1 MRLMA
6 LMRWLP
12 WRWVVRRAARSQGFM
27 DPLAVMARL
36 RRFGQ
41 PSEVA
46 EPIELLRAGMIF
58 HARGLINTRVIQHNL
73 DWIWPYWI
81 EQQFDPHSPAFLPRA
96 FSITHVNL
104 THRNW
109 TAVGRPDCAAL
120 PIIDPRGLVT
130 PLIDG
135 GSVDAW
141 VRGADGEWL
150 IPSRLPAV
158 DQRLDRGDDDLSV
171 TTTAETGGLQLVS
184 RARVVAAGDGHRLEC
199 RYTATAVAGGRLALA
214 LRPYNPEGI
223 SFIQRL
229 DQAPGESPA
238 AAWQWRVFDEQ
249 HVMQPAR
256 FDFDTHPDRIDT
268 SDYES
273 GDVAQ
278 RLAGEPADGGDGGVT
293 PGRLDC
299 DTGLLTAAAQFDL
312 APGESRSV
320 TLSVPLPEP
329 ADPVAPASWAEALA
343 PAAQLDVPDADFQ
356 ALYDTALRTL
366 LLHSVEDIYPGPYTY
381 KRFWFRDA
389 AFIIHGLF
397 NAGLLERGRRSLARF
412 PGRQTRATGYFHSQE
427 GEWDSNGQALW
438 IIARH
443 HALTGEWPPGAERD
457 EWLRVIRRG
466 VQWVARKRLP
476 TDSDRPEAGLLPAGF
491 SAEHLGPNDYYYWD
505 DQWAHGGLRAVAGR
519 LRADGEPAL
528 ADWVDDEAA
537 DLAASLERAYAADGE
552 RLGRPVMPASPR
564 RRMDAGAI
572 GSIAAGFPLQTLVA
586 DDARLLG
593 TVGYLLDAHRVN
605 GGFFQEMIHSGVN
618 AYLTLHLAQVL
629 LRAGDADGLA
639 LMDAVARLASP
650 TGQWPEAIHPRTDG
664 GCMGDG
670 QHVWAAAEWVSMMRN
685 AFVREEGDG
694 LVLGA
699 GVQPRWLAAR
709 TGFGFGPTPTA
720 FGSVRVRFEPT
731 PEGHRVDWRIDGP
744 GPAWIRLAVPGQP
757 PVDRAGDWRSLEM
770 PEAPA

>member
-199 RYTATAVAGGRLALA
+199 RYTATAAAGGRLALA

-238 AAWQWRVFDEQ
+238 AAWQWRGFWEQ
-249 HVMQPAR
+249 AVM
-256 FDFDTHPDRIDT
+256 
-268 SDYES
+268 
-273 GDVAQ
+273 
-278 RLAGEPADGGDGGVT
+278 
-293 PGRLDC
+293 
-299 DTGLLTAAAQFDL
+299 TAA
-312 APGESRSV
+312 
-320 TLSVPLPEP
+320 
-329 ADPVAPASWAEALA
+329 
-343 PAAQLDVPDADFQ
+343 
-356 ALYDTALRTL
+356 
-366 LLHSVEDIYPGPYTY
+366 
-381 KRFWFRDA
+381 
-389 AFIIHGLF
+389 
-397 NAGLLERGRRSLARF
+397 
-412 PGRQTRATGYFHSQE
+412 
-427 GEWDSNGQALW
+427 
-438 IIARH
+438 
-443 HALTGEWPPGAERD
+443 
-457 EWLRVIRRG
+457 
-466 VQWVARKRLP
+466 
-476 TDSDRPEAGLLPAGF
+476 
-491 SAEHLGPNDYYYWD
+491 
-505 DQWAHGGLRAVAGR
+505 
-519 LRADGEPAL
+519 
-528 ADWVDDEAA
+528 
-537 DLAASLERAYAADGE
+537 
-552 RLGRPVMPASPR
+552 RLGFGAPPPR
-564 RRMDAGAI
+564 HET
-572 GSIAAGFPLQTLVA
+572 S
-586 DDARLLG
+586 
-593 TVGYLLDAHRVN
+593 GY
-605 GGFFQEMIHSGVN
+605 E
-618 AYLTLHLAQVL
+618 
-629 LRAGDADGLA
+629 
-639 LMDAVARLASP
+639 
-650 TGQWPEAIHPRTDG
+650 
-664 GCMGDG
+664 
-670 QHVWAAAEWVSMMRN
+670 
-685 AFVREEGDG
+685 
-694 LVLGA
+694 
-699 GVQPRWLAAR
+699 
-709 TGFGFGPTPTA
+709 
-720 FGSVRVRFEPT
+720 
-731 PEGHRVDWRIDGP
+731 
-744 GPAWIRLAVPGQP
+744 
-757 PVDRAGDWRSLEM
+757 
-770 PEAPA
+770 

>member
-6 LMRWLP
+6 IMRWLP
-12 WRWVVRRAARSQGFM
+12 WRWMVRRAARSQGFM

-81 EQQFDPHSPAFLPRA
+81 EQQFDPESPAFLPRA

-109 TAVGRPDCAAL
+109 TAVGRPDCASL
-120 PIIDPRGLVT
+120 PIVDPRGLVT
-130 PLIDG
+130 PLTDSA
-135 GSVDAW
+135 SVDAW
-141 VRGADGEWL
+141 VLGDDGASL
-150 IPSRLPAV
+150 IPSRLATLE
-158 DQRLDRGDDDLSV
+158 QRLENPADDLCVV
-171 TTTAETGGLQLVS
+171 TEAGADGLRLTS
-184 RARVVAAGDGHRLEC
+184 RARVVNSGHGHQLEC
-199 RYTATAVAGGRLALA
+199 RYTATAPAGGRLAVA

-223 SFIQRL
+223 SFIHRL
-229 DQAPGESPA
+229 DQMPGGNDGTPA
-238 AAWQWRVFDEQ
+238 WHWRMYDEQ
-249 HVMQPAR
+249 HVVHPAGL
-256 FDFDTHPDRIDT
+256 DFDTRPDRIDQ
-268 SDYES
+268 SDYEH
-273 GDVAQ
+273 GDVANQ
-278 RLAGEPADGGDGGVT
+278 LSAPGEAVT
-293 PGRLDC
+293 AHRSDC
-299 DTGLLTAAAQFDL
+299 DTGLITAAAQFDL
-312 APGESRSV
+312 APGESRTV
-320 TLSVPLPEP
+320 TLSVPLPAATEP
-329 ADPVAPASWAEALA
+329 PPPASWAEALA
-343 PAAQLDVPDADFQ
+343 PAARLDVPDSDYQ
-356 ALYDTALRTL
+356 RLYDTALRTL
-366 LLHSVEDIYPGPYTY
+366 LMHSVEDIYPGPYTY

-397 NAGLLERGRRSLARF
+397 NAGLIERGRRALARF
-412 PGRQTRATGYFHSQE
+412 PGRQTLATGYFHSQE

-443 HALTGEWPPGAERD
+443 YALTGEWPPGADRA
-457 EWLRVIRRG
+457 EWQRVIRRG

-505 DQWAHGGLRAVAGR
+505 DQWAYGGLRAAAALMRTEG
-519 LRADGEPAL
+519 AAAL
-528 ADWVDDEAA
+528 AEWIDAEADD
-537 DLAASLERAYAADGE
+537 LGASLERAYAADRK
-552 RLGRPVMPASPR
+552 RLGAVMMPASPR

-572 GSIAAGFPLQTLVA
+572 GSIAAGFPLQTLA
-586 DDARLLG
+586 GDDERLLG
-593 TVGYLLDAHRVN
+593 TVRYLLDAHRIN

-670 QHVWAAAEWVSMMRN
+670 QHVWAAAEWVSMLRN
-685 AFVREEGDG
+685 AFCREEDDG
-694 LVLGA
+694 LVIGA

-709 TGFGFGPTPTA
+709 TGFGFGPTPTV
-720 FGSVRVRFEPT
+720 FGAVSLRFEPLDAG
-731 PEGHRVDWRIDGP
+731 GHRVRWTIDGDRA
-744 GPAWIRLAVPGQP
+744 GPAWIRLAVPGHP
-757 PVDRAGDWRSLEM
+757 AVDCSTGAGEAEL
-770 PEAPA
+770 PEAGV

>member
-120 PIIDPRGLVT
+120 PIVDPRGLVT
-130 PLIDG
+130 PLTDG

-141 VRGADGEWL
+141 VLGADGQWL
-150 IPSRLPAV
+150 VPSRLPAV
-158 DQRLDRGDDDLSV
+158 DQRLDRDDDDLSV
-171 TTTAETGGLQLVS
+171 TTTAGTGGLQLVS

-199 RYTATAVAGGRLALA
+199 RYTATAPAGGRLALA

-229 DQAPGESPA
+229 DQAPGESPGT
-238 AAWQWRVFDEQ
+238 AWQWRVYDEQ
-249 HVMQPAR
+249 HVVQPAPV
-256 FDFDTHPDRIDT
+256 DFDTRPERIDV

-278 RLAGEPADGGDGGVT
+278 RLAGDAADRPDAPAA

-299 DTGLLTAAAQFDL
+299 DTGLITAAAQFDL

-320 TLSVPLPEP
+320 TLSVPLPAP

-343 PAAQLDVPDADFQ
+343 PAAQLDVPDADYQ

-366 LLHSVEDIYPGPYTY
+366 LMHSVEDIYPGPYTY

-397 NAGLLERGRRSLARF
+397 NAGLLERGRRALARF
-412 PGRQTRATGYFHSQE
+412 PARQTRATGYFHSQE

-443 HALTGEWPPGAERD
+443 HALTGEWPPGADRD

-476 TDSDRPEAGLLPAGF
+476 SDSDRPEAGLLPAGF

-505 DQWAHGGLRAVAGR
+505 DQWAYGGLRAVAER
-519 LRADGEPAL
+519 LRADAEPEL
-528 ADWVDDEAA
+528 AGWIDDEAE

-572 GSIAAGFPLQTLVA
+572 GSIAAGFPLQTLA
-586 DDARLLG
+586 GDDERLLG
-593 TVGYLLDAHRVN
+593 TVRHLLDAHRVN

-629 LRAGDADGLA
+629 LRAGDADGLT

-650 TGQWPEAIHPRTDG
+650 TGQWPEAIHPRTGG

-685 AFVREEGDG
+685 AFAREEGDG

-699 GVQPRWLAAR
+699 GIQPRWLAAGS
-709 TGFGFGPTPTA
+709 GFGFGPTPTA
-720 FGSVRVRFEPT
+720 FGTLSLRFEPT
-731 PEGHRVDWRIDGP
+731 TDGHRVDWQIDGA
-744 GPAWIRLAVPGQP
+744 GPAWIRLAVPGYAP
-757 PVDRAGDWRSLEM
+757 IDCAGDCRSARIA
-770 PEAPA
+770 EARA

>member
-1 MRLMA
+1 M
-6 LMRWLP
+6 MRWLP

-81 EQQFDPHSPAFLPRA
+81 EQQFDPESPAFLPRA

-120 PIIDPRGLVT
+120 PIVDPRGLVT
-130 PLIDG
+130 PLTDS

-141 VRGADGEWL
+141 VRGSDGTSL
-150 IPSRLPAV
+150 IPSRLATV
-158 DQRLDRGDDDLSV
+158 DQRLELADDDLCVV
-171 TTTAETGGLQLVS
+171 TDAESEGLRLTG
-184 RARVVAAGDGHRLEC
+184 RARVIGIGDGHRLEC
-199 RYTATAVAGGRLALA
+199 RYTASAPDGGRLAVA

-223 SFIQRL
+223 SFIHRL
-229 DQAPGESPA
+229 DQMPGEGAGDGAPA
-238 AAWQWRVFDEQ
+238 WHWRMYDEQ
-249 HVMQPAR
+249 HVAHPAAL
-256 FDFDTHPDRIDT
+256 DFDTRPDRIDQ
-268 SDYES
+268 SDYET
-273 GDVAQ
+273 GDVAN
-278 RLAGEPADGGDGGVT
+278 RLAAPGEAVAARRT
-293 PGRLDC
+293 DC
-299 DTGLLTAAAQFDL
+299 DTGLITAAAQFDL
-312 APGESRSV
+312 APGESRTV
-320 TLSVPLPEP
+320 TLSVPLPAPSETPP
-329 ADPVAPASWAEALA
+329 AASWAEALA
-343 PAAQLDVPDADFQ
+343 PAAQLDVPDSAYQ
-356 ALYDTALRTL
+356 RLYDQALRTL
-366 LLHSVEDIYPGPYTY
+366 LMHSVEDIYPGPYTY

-397 NAGLLERGRRSLARF
+397 NAGLIERGRRALARF
-412 PGRQTRATGYFHSQE
+412 PSRQTRATGYFHSQE

-443 HALTGEWPPGAERD
+443 YALTGEWPPGADRD
-457 EWLRVIRRG
+457 EWQRVIRRG

-476 TDSDRPEAGLLPAGF
+476 THSDRPEAGLLPAGF

-505 DQWAHGGLRAVAGR
+505 DQWAFGGLRAATA
-519 LRADGEPAL
+519 LMRAEGEATL
-528 ADWVDDEAA
+528 AEWIDREADD
-537 DLAASLERAYAADGE
+537 LGGSLERAYAADRS
-552 RLGRPVMPASPR
+552 RLGGAMMPASPR

-572 GSIAAGFPLQTLVA
+572 GSIAAGFPLQTMAA
-586 DDARLLG
+586 DDKRLLG
-593 TVGYLLDAHRVN
+593 TVRYLLGAHRVN

-629 LRAGDADGLA
+629 LRAGDDDGLA
-639 LMDAVARLASP
+639 LIDAVAHLASP
-650 TGQWPEAIHPRTDG
+650 TGQWPEAIHPRTGG

-685 AFVREEGDG
+685 AFCREEGDG

-709 TGFGFGPTPTA
+709 TGFGFGPTPTI
-720 FGSVRVRFEPT
+720 FGAVSVRFEPMDGG
-731 PEGHRVDWRIDGP
+731 GHRVRWTIEGDGA

-757 PVDRAGDWRSLEM
+757 TVDCALETGEAVL
-770 PEAPA
+770 PEADA